1 MAVQDKPTDVL
12 TGKTP
17 TPSGDVE
24 KNLVDESIEKK
35 EKVQQKPSINSDDF
49 YSDALTEMTINN
61 IADGKRLLVVALV
74 GFAKYGKTTF
84 VSSLYY
90 QFLTNVE
97 FCDHIMYD
105 SDTYVGFEKRL
116 LIRSTKTPLDE
127 NQKRTLKGEN
137 SLLTMTLKP
146 KNGDA
151 FKFVVS
157 DKSGE
162 DYDSFS
168 IEAGDVED
176 NKILSVA
183 NQILLFVDSTI
194 LLNKV
199 ADINFHYKGLL
210 EELAKSDLIK
220 PSTALRIVFNKV
232 DEIPTDDDVIKQK
245 FEGLKSEF
253 EKKLSDY
260 FPNNSILISEID
272 STGASDNFKSIKE
285 LCQEL
290 LALDNHGGDKAKEIL
305 DWVKKEM
312 EK

>member
-1 MAVQDKPTDVL
+1 MAGQDKPTDVL
-12 TGKTP
+12 TGKT
-17 TPSGDVE
+17 TTQFSEVE
-24 KNLVDESIEKK
+24 KDLVDDNTEKK
-35 EKVQQKPSINSDDF
+35 GKVKQIPGISPDDF
-49 YSDALTEMTINN
+49 YSDALSEQTINN

-97 FCDHIMYD
+97 FCNHIMYD

-137 SLLTMTLKP
+137 SLLSMTLKP

-151 FKFVVS
+151 FKFVIS

-168 IEAGDVED
+168 IDAGDVED

-183 NQILLFVDSTI
+183 HQILLFVDSNI

-199 ADINFHYKGLL
+199 ADINYHYRGLL
-210 EELAKSDLIK
+210 GELSQSNLIK

-232 DEIPTDDDVIKQK
+232 DEVPADDDTKQK
-245 FEGLKSEF
+245 FEGLKLGF
-253 EKKLSDY
+253 KKMMSGY
-260 FPNNSILISEID
+260 FPNNRILTSVID
-272 STGASDNFKSIKE
+272 STGASDSFNSIKE

-290 LALDNHGGDKAKEIL
+290 LLMDNHGGDKAIEIL

-312 EK
+312 EE

>member
-1 MAVQDKPTDVL
+1 MAGQDKPTDVL
-12 TGKTP
+12 TGKTSSQ
-17 TPSGDVE
+17 PSETE
-24 KNLVDESIEKK
+24 KNPVEENVVKK
-35 EKVQQKPSINSDDF
+35 EEVQQKSGINLDDF
-49 YSDALTEMTINN
+49 YSDALTGQTINN
-61 IADGKRLLVVALV
+61 IADGKRLVVVALV

-90 QFLTNVE
+90 QFLTNLE
-97 FCDHIMYD
+97 FCGHIMYD

-137 SLLTMTLKP
+137 SLLSMTLES

-151 FKFVVS
+151 FKFIVS

-168 IEAGDVED
+168 IDAGDVED

-183 NQILLFVDSTI
+183 NQILLFVDSDI

-199 ADINFHYKGLL
+199 ADINYHYKGLL
-210 EELAKSDLIK
+210 SELAKSDLIK
-220 PSTALRIVFNKV
+220 PTTSLRIVFNKV
-232 DEIPTDDDVIKQK
+232 DKVPEDDVSKQK
-245 FEGLKSEF
+245 FEGLKSGF
-253 EKKLSDY
+253 EKMLRGY
-260 FPNNSILISEID
+260 FPNNNILTSEID
-272 STGASDNFKSIKE
+272 STGASDNFNSIQE

-290 LALDNHGGDKAKEIL
+290 LALDNHGGDKGKEAL

-312 EK
+312 EE

>member
-1 MAVQDKPTDVL
+1 MAGQDKPTDVL
-12 TGKTP
+12 TGKASSQLSET
-17 TPSGDVE
+17 E
-24 KNLVDESIEKK
+24 KNPVDESIEKK
-35 EKVQQKPSINSDDF
+35 ENVQQKPSINSEDI
-49 YSDALTEMTINN
+49 YSDALTEQTINN
-61 IADGKRLLVVALV
+61 IADGKHLVVVALV

-90 QFLTNVE
+90 QFLSNVE
-97 FCDHIMYD
+97 FCNHIMYD

-116 LIRSTKTPLDE
+116 LIRTTKTPLDE
-127 NQKRTLKGEN
+127 NQKRTLKGES
-137 SLLTMTLKP
+137 SLVSMTLES

-151 FKFVVS
+151 FKFVIS

-168 IEAGDVED
+168 IDAGDVDE

-183 NQILLFVDSTI
+183 NQILIFVDSNI

-199 ADINFHYKGLL
+199 ADINYHYKGLL
-210 EELAKSDLIK
+210 GELEKSNLIK

-232 DEIPTDDDVIKQK
+232 DEVPTDDATKQK
-245 FEGLKSEF
+245 FDGLKSGF
-253 EKKLSDY
+253 EKMLSGY
-260 FPNNSILISEID
+260 FPNNSILTSEID
-272 STGASDNFKSIKE
+272 STGASDNFKSIKD
-285 LCQEL
+285 LCQDL
-290 LALDNHGGDKAKEIL
+290 LSLDNHGGNKAKEIL

>member
-1 MAVQDKPTDVL
+1 MAGQDKPTDVL
-12 TGKTP
+12 TGKT
-17 TPSGDVE
+17 TTQFSEVE
-24 KNLVDESIEKK
+24 KDLVDDNTEKK
-35 EKVQQKPSINSDDF
+35 GKVKQKPSINPDDF
-49 YSDALTEMTINN
+49 YSDALSEQTINN

-97 FCDHIMYD
+97 FCNHIMYD

-137 SLLTMTLKP
+137 SLLSMTLKP

-151 FKFVVS
+151 FKFVIS

-162 DYDSFS
+162 DYESFS
-168 IEAGDVED
+168 IDAGDVED
-176 NKILSVA
+176 NKIFSVA
-183 NQILLFVDSTI
+183 TQILLFVDSNI

-199 ADINFHYKGLL
+199 AYINHYYKGLL
-210 EELAKSDLIK
+210 DELAKSNLIK

-232 DEIPTDDDVIKQK
+232 DEVPKDDATKLK
-245 FEGLKSEF
+245 FEEHKSGF
-253 EKKLSDY
+253 EKMLSNY
-260 FPNNSILISEID
+260 FPNNRILTSEID
-272 STGASDNFKSIKE
+272 STGASDDYKSIKK

-290 LALDNHGGDKAKEIL
+290 LSFDNRGGDKAKEIL

-312 EK
+312 EE

>member
-1 MAVQDKPTDVL
+1 MAGQDKPTDVL
-12 TGKTP
+12 TGKASSQLSET
-17 TPSGDVE
+17 E
-24 KNLVDESIEKK
+24 KNPVDESIEKK
-35 EKVQQKPSINSDDF
+35 ENVQQKPSINSEDF
-49 YSDALTEMTINN
+49 YSDALTEQTINN
-61 IADGKRLLVVALV
+61 IADGKRLVVVALV

-90 QFLTNVE
+90 QFLSNVE
-97 FCDHIMYD
+97 FCNHIMYD

-116 LIRSTKTPLDE
+116 LIRTTKTPLDE
-127 NQKRTLKGEN
+127 NQKRTLKGES
-137 SLLTMTLKP
+137 SLVSMTLES

-151 FKFVVS
+151 FKFVIS

-168 IEAGDVED
+168 IDAGDVDE

-183 NQILLFVDSTI
+183 NQILIFVDSNI

-199 ADINFHYKGLL
+199 ADINYHYKGLL
-210 EELAKSDLIK
+210 GELEKSNLIK

-232 DEIPTDDDVIKQK
+232 DEVPTDDATKQK
-245 FEGLKSEF
+245 FDGLKSGF
-253 EKKLSDY
+253 EKMLSGY
-260 FPNNSILISEID
+260 FPNNSILTSEID
-272 STGASDNFKSIKE
+272 STGASDNFKSIKD
-285 LCQEL
+285 LCQDL
-290 LALDNHGGDKAKEIL
+290 LSLDNHGGNKAKEIL

>member
-1 MAVQDKPTDVL
+1 MAGQDKPTDVL
-12 TGKTP
+12 TGKTSS
-17 TPSGDVE
+17 PSSETE
-24 KNLVDESIEKK
+24 KNPVDENTEKK
-35 EKVQQKPSINSDDF
+35 ENVQQNSRINSEDY
-49 YSDALTEMTINN
+49 YSDALTEQTINN
-61 IADGKRLLVVALV
+61 IADGKRLVVVALV

-97 FCDHIMYD
+97 FCNHIMYD

-116 LIRSTKTPLDE
+116 LIRTTKTPLDE

-137 SLLTMTLKP
+137 SLVSMTLES

-151 FKFVVS
+151 FKFVIS

-168 IEAGDVED
+168 IDAGDVDE

-183 NQILLFVDSTI
+183 NQILIFVDSNI

-199 ADINFHYKGLL
+199 ADINYHYKGLL
-210 EELAKSDLIK
+210 GELAKSNLIK
-220 PSTALRIVFNKV
+220 PSIVLRIVFNKV
-232 DEIPTDDDVIKQK
+232 DEVPVDDATKQK
-245 FEGLKSEF
+245 FEGLKSGF
-253 EKKLSDY
+253 EKMLSDY
-260 FPNNSILISEID
+260 FPNNSILTSEID
-272 STGASDNFKSIKE
+272 STGSSDNFKSIKE

-290 LALDNHGGDKAKEIL
+290 LSLDNLGGLKAIDIL

-312 EK
+312 EE